1 MNQQV
6 IGRHIIEIE
15 QTTSTNTDTA
25 NLLRSEKPTDGT
37 VIIAYKQTA
46 GRGQD
51 QNQWESEPYQNLT
64 FSILLYPLFLN
75 PGDQFQLSKTISLGI
90 IDFLKTILPDDLES
104 IKIKWP
110 NDIYVQDKKICGI
123 LIQNSITG
131 NYLSDSIVGIGL
143 NVNQTVFK
151 SDAPNPVSI
160 SNLTH
165 VEIDLRE
172 CLSNLCKS
180 LDHRY
185 SQLSSTGFQQIE
197 QDYLDSLYRFGQWHK
212 YKINNDVVIAKIK
225 GVSEF
230 GQLLLQGND
239 GNEYTCNI
247 KEVTYLL

>member
-6 IGRHIIEIE
+6 IGSHIIEIE

-25 NLLRSEKPTDGT
+25 NLLRSKKPADGT

-51 QNQWESEPYQNLT
+51 QNQWESEPFLNLT

-90 IDFLKTILPDDLES
+90 IDYLKTILPDYHDS

-165 VEIDLRE
+165 TEINLKE

-185 SQLSSTGFQQIE
+185 DQLVNIGYQQIE
-197 QDYLDSLYRFGQWHK
+197 QDYLDSLYRFGQWGK
-212 YKINNDVVIAKIK
+212 YKVNNNIVIAKIK

-230 GQLLLQGND
+230 GQLLLQDKDRND
-239 GNEYTCNI
+239 HICNI
-247 KEVTYLL
+247 KEVAYLL